1 LKSVTLGEITLSQ
14 RIWPTIQGLRPSRC
28 PRRPRRVTNPNLAV
42 HALAGGRSLAEVRDA
57 AGHRNIS
64 TTSLYT
70 HVTTDDDSAVG
81 ALFEFDEVPAN
92 PDA

>member
-1 LKSVTLGEITLSQ
+1 MYVIPAGFVS
-14 RIWPTIQGLRPSRC
+14 
-28 PRRPRRVTNPNLAV
+28 

-70 HVTTDDDSAVG
+70 HVANDDSGTIG
-81 ALFEFDEVPAN
+81 ALFEFDEVPTG
-92 PDA
+92 PDAQS